1 MKILVTGCAGFIGFH
16 LTKKFLS
23 KNIKVCGIDN
33 LNTYYDIR
41 IKKDRL
47 KLLLS
52 KHKENFK
59 FFKVDLTHDK
69 SVKRIF
75 KKEKFDIVI
84 NLAAQAG
91 VRFSIKN
98 PQAYV
103 DSNLIGFFNVLNNVK
118 IFKVK
123 HFLFASSSSVYGDQ
137 KKMPILENYS
147 ITKPIQFYAATKVAN
162 EVMAHSYSHLFNI
175 KSSALRFFTVY
186 GPWGRPDMALF
197 KFTKNILENQPIEI
211 FNKGDH
217 ERDFTYIDDCVEAV
231 SKIALSKIKRQRFE
245 VFNIAN
251 GKSEKLQKYIKYIE
265 LELGLIAKRKYLPLQ
280 SGDIRKTSANIN
292 KIKRMFYFRSK
303 TNISDGVKK
312 FVRWYKDY
320 YKVK

>member
-16 LTKKFLS
+16 LAKKFLI
-23 KNIKVCGIDN
+23 KDLKVCGIDN
-33 LNTYYDIR
+33 VNNYYDTQ

-47 KLLLS
+47 KFLS
-52 KHKENFK
+52 SNYKKNFK
-59 FFKVDLTHDK
+59 FYKVDLTK
-69 SVKRIF
+69 NNSINKIF
-75 KKEKFDIVI
+75 KKEKFDIVV

-91 VRFSIKN
+91 VRFSIEN

-103 DSNLIGFFNVLNNVK
+103 DSNLIGFFNVLNNSK

-137 KKMPILENYS
+137 KKMPILEEYS
-147 ITKPIQFYAATKVAN
+147 ITKPIQFYAATKAAN
-162 EVMAHSYSHLFNI
+162 EIMTHSYSHLF
-175 KSSALRFFTVY
+175 KMKASALRFFTVY

-197 KFTKNILENQPIEI
+197 KFTKNILEQKPIEI

-231 SKIALSKIKRQRFE
+231 SKIALSKTKRKRFE

-251 GKSEKLQKYIKYIE
+251 GKTEKLKKYIYYIE
-265 LELGLIAKRKYLPLQ
+265 KELGLTAIKKYLPLQ
-280 SGDIRKTSANIN
+280 SGDIRKTSANTK
-292 KIKRMFYFRSK
+292 KIRKLYGFKSK
-303 TNISDGVKK
+303 TNISNGVKK
-312 FVRWYKDY
+312 FIKWYRDY
-320 YKVK
+320 YKV

>member
-16 LTKKFLS
+16 LAKKFLI
-23 KNIKVCGIDN
+23 KNIKVFGIDN
-33 LNTYYDIR
+33 VNNYYDTQ

-47 KLLLS
+47 RFLLLNY
-52 KHKENFK
+52 KKNFK
-59 FFKVDLTHDK
+59 FYKVDLTK
-69 SVKRIF
+69 NNLIKKIF

-91 VRFSIKN
+91 VRFSIEN
-98 PQAYV
+98 PQAYLE
-103 DSNLIGFFNVLNNVK
+103 SNLIGFFNVLNNSK

-137 KKMPILENYS
+137 KKMPIIEEYS
-147 ITKPIQFYAATKVAN
+147 ITKPIQFYAATKAAN
-162 EVMAHSYSHLFNI
+162 EIMAHSYSHLF
-175 KSSALRFFTVY
+175 KMKASALRFFTVY

-197 KFTKNILENQPIEI
+197 KFTKNILEKKPIEI

-231 SKIALSKIKRQRFE
+231 TKIALNKIKRERFE

-251 GKSEKLQKYIKYIE
+251 GKTEKLKKYIYYIE
-265 LELGLIAKRKYLPLQ
+265 KELGLTAIKKYLPLQ
-280 SGDIRKTSANIN
+280 PGDIRKTSANTK
-292 KIKRMFYFRSK
+292 KIRKLYNFKSK
-303 TNISDGVKK
+303 TNISEGIKK
-312 FVRWYKDY
+312 FIKWYRDY
-320 YKVK
+320 YKV

>member
-137 KKMPILENYS
+137 KKMPIL
-147 ITKPIQFYAATKVAN
+147 
-162 EVMAHSYSHLFNI
+162 
-175 KSSALRFFTVY
+175 
-186 GPWGRPDMALF
+186 
-197 KFTKNILENQPIEI
+197 
-211 FNKGDH
+211 
-217 ERDFTYIDDCVEAV
+217 
-231 SKIALSKIKRQRFE
+231 
-245 VFNIAN
+245 
-251 GKSEKLQKYIKYIE
+251 
-265 LELGLIAKRKYLPLQ
+265 
-280 SGDIRKTSANIN
+280 
-292 KIKRMFYFRSK
+292 
-303 TNISDGVKK
+303 
-312 FVRWYKDY
+312 
-320 YKVK
+320 